1 MMLTDD
7 RYELFDT
14 DGGNL
19 VGTFPT
25 QEAALDIVRSS
36 VERFGEPSIVTV
48 ALEGEDDD
56 GESFVIAIGEDL
68 IRLAFPQGVP
78 VAVAS

>member
-1 MMLTDD
+1 MLTDD

-19 VGTFPT
+19 VGTYPN
-25 QEAALDIVRSS
+25 QEAALDIVRSC
-36 VERFGEPSIVTV
+36 VERYGESSITTV
-48 ALEGEDDD
+48 ALEREDDD
-56 GESFVIAIGEDL
+56 GESVVIAIGEDL

-78 VAVAS
+78 VAVAP